1 MDNGFF
7 MIARCDG
14 AAYNEFGETLT
25 RGAAPRYVHLSRK
38 SAEREAERL
47 SLLHPDREYAI
58 LECVSMVRAEQYE
71 IAGRKWNVPIYQAP
85 H

>member
-14 AAYNEFGETLT
+14 AAYTEFGETLT
-25 RGAAPRYVHLSRK
+25 RAAAPRFVHLSRQ
-38 SAEREAERL
+38 SAEAEAERL
-47 SLLHPDREYAI
+47 AAQHPDREYAI
-58 LECVSMVRAEQYE
+58 LECVSMVRVEHYD
-71 IAGRKWNVPIYQAP
+71 IAGRQWAVPIYQAP